1 MLFQTPEFGLLF
13 AATLIAF
20 YLLARSHRLQVL
32 ALASLT
38 FYAASGL
45 LDFMLLVGTILL
57 TYALSK
63 RVNPH
68 RGKWPIYVAVV
79 LLIGSLAYFKYGDFA
94 YQNLR
99 VALGGATWLDR
110 PGFLAT
116 ILPLGISFYTF
127 QIVSYFID
135 LYRDRTE
142 RAESLLQFTV
152 FVTLF
157 AQLIAGPIMKGRDFL
172 PQISAL
178 RGATGPEFRAGA
190 LLVLVGLFKKVVL
203 ADSIAQRVDARFAAA
218 SFTQP
223 EAWIASALFAFQIYF
238 DFSGYVDIALGLG
251 KMVGFK
257 LTENFMT
264 PYLARNASEFWGRW
278 HITLSNWFRE
288 YLYIPLGGNRLG
300 RWREV
305 FNLMLVMGIA
315 GLWHGAGWTFVL
327 WGLIH
332 GFYLAVQRFLP
343 SQQLQALLPV
353 PNKYKSYAYQ
363 AIGIAVMF
371 NLIVLAWIP
380 FRAEDLPTTMD
391 MFGAIV
397 SFEGAGGWVSE
408 APWLGVV
415 GFLFG
420 LHVLER
426 LVKENRSK
434 SLEFWSYVPPVG
446 RGVAYAGL
454 VLLVLAFAES
464 NQSFIYFRF

>member
-1 MLFQTPEFGLLF
+1 
-13 AATLIAF
+13 
-20 YLLARSHRLQVL
+20 
-32 ALASLT
+32 
-38 FYAASGL
+38 
-45 LDFMLLVGTILL
+45 
-57 TYALSK
+57 
-63 RVNPH
+63 
-68 RGKWPIYVAVV
+68 VAVA
-79 LLIGSLAYFKYGDFA
+79 LLIGSLAYFKYGEFA

-99 VALGGATWLDR
+99 ALLGGAAWLDR
-110 PGFLAT
+110 PAYLAS

-135 LYRDRTE
+135 LYRNRTE
-142 RAESLLQFTV
+142 RAETLLQYTV
-152 FVTLF
+152 FVTFF

-203 ADSIAQRVDARFAAA
+203 ADSIASRVDVRFAAD

-251 KMVGFK
+251 KMVGIK
-257 LTENFMT
+257 LSQNFMT
-264 PYLARNASEFWGRW
+264 PYLARNAGELWARW

-305 FNLMLVMGIA
+305 FNLMLVMGVA

-332 GFYLAVQRFLP
+332 GFYLVVQRFIP
-343 SQQLQALLPV
+343 SQRLQALLPV
-353 PNKYKSYAYQ
+353 PEKYRSYVYQ

-371 NLIVLAWIP
+371 NLTVLAYIP
-380 FRAEDLPTTMD
+380 FRAEDLSVTME
-391 MFGAIV
+391 MFRAIG
-397 SFEGAGGWVSE
+397 SFKGAGGWVLQ
-408 APWLGVV
+408 APWLGLV
-415 GFLFG
+415 GFFFG

-426 LVKENRSK
+426 LVWENRSK
-434 SLEFWSYVPPVG
+434 ALEFWSIVPSVG
-446 RGVAYAGL
+446 RGAAYAGL
-454 VLLVLAFAES
+454 ILLVLAFTGT